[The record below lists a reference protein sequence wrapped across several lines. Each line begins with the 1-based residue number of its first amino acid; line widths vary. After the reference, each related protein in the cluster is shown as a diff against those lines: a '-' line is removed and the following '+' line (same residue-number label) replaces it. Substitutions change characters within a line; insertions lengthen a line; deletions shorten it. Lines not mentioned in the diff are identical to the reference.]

1 MGAMEDR
8 AYKKKEKRGMEEL
21 IEEVRRI
28 KKCLEEVVVILRKEC
43 IEAGEGR
50 NDGGRSE
57 KSVGREEESKGLD
70 SV

>member
-1 MGAMEDR
+1 
-8 AYKKKEKRGMEEL
+8 MEEL
-21 IEEVRRI
+21 VEEVRRI
-28 KKCLEEVVVILRKEC
+28 RKYLEEVVVILRGRC

-50 NDGGRSE
+50 DDGGRSE